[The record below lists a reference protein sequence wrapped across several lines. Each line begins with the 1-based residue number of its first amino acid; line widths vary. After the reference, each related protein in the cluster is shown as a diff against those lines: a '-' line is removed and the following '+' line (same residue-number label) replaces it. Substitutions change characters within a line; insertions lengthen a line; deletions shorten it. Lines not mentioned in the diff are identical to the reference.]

1 MRLRTLGTVLVT
13 GALLVGLAACGDD
26 DDDAGGATTT
36 AAGGATTTASSGES
50 KCGDLSAVT
59 KAEGLPAFTPTSD
72 GKFTL
77 VTSLPGPGFFDGGD
91 TPDKVNAGVEYCMGQ
106 VMARKLGLE
115 MELRNETF
123 QSITTGVVQ
132 DYDLALSQSSIT
144 DERKKV
150 VDFTEP
156 YYKSDQGILAA
167 TGTTVAT
174 LDDAKKLLFAVQTG
188 TTGEYFVTDIV
199 KPQQQPQVFQDL
211 NGAYTALAAGQ
222 VDAVMMDT
230 AINLGQAARS
240 DGKLAVVAQFA
251 NEDYYGGIV
260 PKGST
265 NLEAIN
271 ALLKQ
276 MEDDGTMTELIALN
290 LGGDPTKVPFIEV

>member
-1 MRLRTLGTVLVT
+1 LRNLGTVLVA

-26 DDDAGGATTT
+26 DDDDAGGATTT
-36 AAGGATTTASSGES
+36 AAGATTTAASGES

-59 KAEGLPAFTPTSD
+59 KMEGLPAFTPTSD
-72 GKFTL
+72 GTFTL

-106 VMARKLGLE
+106 VMARMLGLE

-144 DERKKV
+144 DERKEV

-156 YYKSDQGILAA
+156 YYKSDQGILAE

-174 LDDAKKLLFAVQTG
+174 LDDAKKLLYAVQTG

-199 KPQQQPQVFQDL
+199 KPEQQPQVFQDL

-240 DGKLAVVAQFA
+240 NGTLAVVAQFA

-265 NLEAIN
+265 NLDAIN
-271 ALLKQ
+271 AMLKQ
-276 MEDDGTMTELIALN
+276 MEDDGTLTELIALN